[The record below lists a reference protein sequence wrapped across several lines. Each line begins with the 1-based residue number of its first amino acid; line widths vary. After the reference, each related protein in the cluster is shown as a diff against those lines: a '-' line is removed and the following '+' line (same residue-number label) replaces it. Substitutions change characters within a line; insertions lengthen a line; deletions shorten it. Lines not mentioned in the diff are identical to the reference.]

1 MPQTVPPR
9 PAPVGPHPV
18 VLRGKLRGPVKSPS
32 RKELVAA
39 LQRPPARSW
48 LRRHRSLA
56 ALGVLLVI
64 AVAVVAVVTIRQ
76 DVTTTPSSKT
86 PLVIFQNGADYTS
99 INTAGFAT
107 ITLGTSATSATLAL
121 SGIPGAAQTSLTNVL
136 KLNNQDATHP
146 EAVTLARSTTLNV
159 AVTSFIVT
167 VKNGAT
173 TLLTWD
179 AATTATSSSFT
190 LPVSTVLDISIV
202 VVVTDGTAAGSLG
215 SFGMQFSLA
224 PT

>member
-1 MPQTVPPR
+1 MAAKPTAS
-9 PAPVGPHPV
+9 PAKPLAKPVAHAAR
-18 VLRGKLRGPVKSPS
+18 RGLMAWMRLHKVASVAISLL
-32 RKELVAA
+32 LVAGI
-39 LQRPPARSW
+39 
-48 LRRHRSLA
+48 A
-56 ALGVLLVI
+56 A
-64 AVAVVAVVTIRQ
+64 AVVTIRQ
-76 DVTTTPSSKT
+76 DVTATTSSKS
-86 PLVIFQNGADYTS
+86 PLVIFQNGADYAG

-107 ITLGTSATSATLAL
+107 LSFGTSATSATLAL
-121 SGIPGAAQTSLTNVL
+121 SGIPGAAQTSLGNVL

-146 EAVTLARSTTLNV
+146 ESVTLARSTTLN
-159 AVTSFIVT
+159 AAITSFTVT

-179 AATTATSSSFT
+179 AVSAATSSSFT

-202 VVVTDGTAAGSLG
+202 LVVADGTAAGSLG